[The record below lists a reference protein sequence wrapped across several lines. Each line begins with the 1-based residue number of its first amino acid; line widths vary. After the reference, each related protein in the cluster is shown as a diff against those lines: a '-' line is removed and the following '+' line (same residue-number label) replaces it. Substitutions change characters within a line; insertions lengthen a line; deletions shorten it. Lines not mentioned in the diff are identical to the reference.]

1 MTKENSEYYFATADE
16 AEAAFYSAF
25 EMGDKD
31 LLEAVLADENVSCI
45 HPSSTPLVGRVDV
58 LASWV
63 QILETITDSV
73 IKIDVINRSNSNG
86 IAVHLVSENFSD
98 SHDIGS
104 DFSQASATNV
114 YVHQKNGWRLMMHH
128 ASFISEDEYTD
139 EELLEEAENLM
150 DYEMSQTV
158 H

>member
-31 LLEAVLADENVSCI
+31 LLEAVLADKNVSCI
-45 HPSSTPLVGRVDV
+45 HPSSTPLVGRENVLSSWMQILDSITESVISIDV
-58 LASWV
+58 L
-63 QILETITDSV
+63 
-73 IKIDVINRSNSNG
+73 NRSNSKG
-86 IAVHLVSENFSD
+86 IAVHLVTEKFSD
-98 SHDIGS
+98 SHDLGS
-104 DFSQASATNV
+104 DFTQALATNV
-114 YVHQKNGWRLMMHH
+114 YIQQDNGWRLMMHH
-128 ASFISEDEYTD
+128 ASFMTEGEFTD